1 MNTNF
6 SALLSNLTTNDA
18 LSVEI
23 LSADALREVSLAEC
37 LYVGGGDNLV
47 NNV

>member
-1 MNTNF
+1 MNTTF
-6 SALLSNLTTNDA
+6 AALLSNLTANDA
-18 LSVEI
+18 PSVET
-23 LSADALREVSLAEC
+23 LSADALREMSLAEC